1 MNSIVLKGII
11 TSDLI
16 ARKTKQGTLFC
27 KFTLQSQNEEH
38 ECWYVGKD
46 AAKFAYDI
54 EKGTELTL
62 NCLVNHRMQIAV
74 QNYEIINQ
82 PLRLG
87 QVFDYQNKRLL
98 VTENMF

>member
-1 MNSIVLKGII
+1 MNSIVLKGTI

-27 KFTLQSQNEEH
+27 KFTLQSKNEKY

-46 AAKFAYDI
+46 AAKFAYDV
-54 EKGTELTL
+54 EKGTTL
-62 NCLVNHRMQIAV
+62 VLSCIVNDKMQIGV
-74 QNYEIINQ
+74 QSYEVIERPI
-82 PLRLG
+82 RLG